1 MTGRDS
7 YIIRQKYI
15 DIIFNL
21 SKEMNLSLN
30 ESFHKF
36 YQSKVYERISQS
48 SLQEFLKIDEEDFL
62 KELKEEIEKHR
73 F

>member
-36 YQSKVYERISQS
+36 YQSKVYKRISQS

-62 KELKEEIEKHR
+62 KHR